1 MKIYF
6 SMKNKIKH
14 IFFDLDHTLWDFDKN
29 SELAFERILN
39 NYFPNI
45 DVKDFINVYVTINQS
60 CWKLYQKDKITHQE
74 LRYKRLKDTFDILK
88 QEISDKQIDIISD
101 EYIEFLPD
109 FNHLFDDAIEVL
121 DFLSQNYKLHI
132 ITNGFAEVQYKKL
145 NNSNISHYFET
156 ITNSELAGAK
166 KPNPIIFEHA
176 LSVANAQKNESIMI
190 GDCLDADVNG
200 ALDFGIE
207 AIFFNPN
214 QIKVI
219 QSINQIINL
228 AELKK
233 LF

>member
-1 MKIYF
+1 
-6 SMKNKIKH
+6 MKNRIKH

-45 DVKDFINVYVTINQS
+45 KVEDFIAIYAPINQA

-74 LRYKRLKDTFDILK
+74 LRYKRLKDTFDTLD
-88 QEISDKQIDIISD
+88 QEISDKQIDLVSD

-121 DFLSQNYKLHI
+121 NFLNDKYQLHI

-145 NNSNISHYFET
+145 NNSNISHYFKT

-176 LSVANAQKNESIMI
+176 LKVANAQKNESIMI

-214 QIKVI
+214 QIEVI
-219 QSINQIINL
+219 QSINQITNL

>member
-1 MKIYF
+1 
-6 SMKNKIKH
+6 MKNRIKH

-45 DVKDFINVYVTINQS
+45 KVEDFVKIYAPINQV

-88 QEISDKQIDIISD
+88 QEITDEQIDVISE

-121 DFLSQNYKLHI
+121 DFLKGKYQLHI
-132 ITNGFAEVQYKKL
+132 ITNGFAEVQYKKMS
-145 NNSNISHYFET
+145 NSNINHYFET

-176 LSVANAQKNESIMI
+176 LSLSNAHKKESVMI
-190 GDCLDADVNG
+190 GDCLDADING
-200 ALDFGIE
+200 ALDFGME

-214 QIKVI
+214 QIEVV

>member
-1 MKIYF
+1 
-6 SMKNKIKH
+6 MKNKIKH

-29 SELAFERILN
+29 SELAFDRILN

-45 DVKDFINVYVTINQS
+45 KIEDFIAIYAPINQA

-88 QEISDKQIDIISD
+88 QEISEKQIDVISD

-121 DFLSQNYKLHI
+121 NFLCEKYQLHI

-145 NNSNISHYFET
+145 NNSNISHYFKT

-176 LSVANAQKNESIMI
+176 LNIANAQKNESIMI

-200 ALDFGIE
+200 ALDFGME

-214 QIKVI
+214 QIEVA

>member
-1 MKIYF
+1 
-6 SMKNKIKH
+6 MKNRIKH

>member
-1 MKIYF
+1 MK
-6 SMKNKIKH
+6 KRIKH

-45 DVKDFINVYVTINQS
+45 KVEDFITVYSPINQS
-60 CWKLYQKDKITHQE
+60 CWKLYQKDEITHQE
-74 LRYKRLKDTFDILK
+74 LRYKRLKDTFDILNH
-88 QEISDKQIDIISD
+88 EISDKQIDVISD

-121 DFLSQNYKLHI
+121 DFLSEKYQLHI
-132 ITNGFAEVQYKKL
+132 ITNGFAEVQYKKM
-145 NNSNISHYFET
+145 NNSNISHYFKT

-176 LSVANAQKNESIMI
+176 LNVANAQKLESVMI

-214 QIKVI
+214 QIEVI
-219 QSINQIINL
+219 QSINQIANL

>member
-1 MKIYF
+1 
-6 SMKNKIKH
+6 MKNRIKH

-45 DVKDFINVYVTINQS
+45 KVEDFVKIYAPINQV

-88 QEISDKQIDIISD
+88 QEITDEQIDVISE

-121 DFLSQNYKLHI
+121 DFLKGKYQLHI
-132 ITNGFAEVQYKKL
+132 ITNGFAEVQYKKMS
-145 NNSNISHYFET
+145 NSNINHYFET

-176 LSVANAQKNESIMI
+176 LSLANAHKKESVMI
-190 GDCLDADVNG
+190 GDCLDADING
-200 ALDFGIE
+200 ALDFGME

-214 QIKVI
+214 QIEVV